1 MEKDNL
7 KTATEKK
14 SLSDR
19 LFSLGYDAQKV
30 FARSVMSGIEIMGNF
45 FRETRKSFAETVK
58 TTGSHM
64 KRNIACLTLAML
76 LFTPAVGRI
85 ATEKSVF
92 DTVKA
97 GEQVV
102 SLSRSEKQ
110 SRYSLSDT
118 AMRFLGVQPAEAIGL
133 GDIFG
138 GILYEINR
146 SNYSA
151 RNIEYQINRISNM
164 GDNAG
169 YIVAGMLLDALSGS
183 SSSRTSSNQKEK
195 VQKEEPRQNTV
206 SEEIIAKERER
217 FQSTIDRLSARGD
230 KDTLKMLTVVLE
242 NDKNT
247 RIGTFQSLVN
257 DGISI
262 ENVVYRMHADK
273 DVLHF
278 FKLFSRVEEE
288 HKKTAIAQIFE
299 YMGIDDIEMPNRN
312 EIFR

>member
-1 MEKDNL
+1 MTFWVRVSFYDGAAVAVSMEKDNL

-45 FRETRKSFAETVK
+45 FR
-58 TTGSHM
+58 
-64 KRNIACLTLAML
+64 
-76 LFTPAVGRI
+76 
-85 ATEKSVF
+85 
-92 DTVKA
+92 
-97 GEQVV
+97 
-102 SLSRSEKQ
+102 
-110 SRYSLSDT
+110 
-118 AMRFLGVQPAEAIGL
+118 
-133 GDIFG
+133 
-138 GILYEINR
+138 
-146 SNYSA
+146 
-151 RNIEYQINRISNM
+151 
-164 GDNAG
+164 
-169 YIVAGMLLDALSGS
+169 
-183 SSSRTSSNQKEK
+183 
-195 VQKEEPRQNTV
+195 
-206 SEEIIAKERER
+206 EEIIAKERER